1 MADLWLAVAL
11 VCVTICD
18 MAPSDPIRAAT
29 ALSRLQAVHTTFR
42 DVGEQ
47 RRVAIIDAVRAEVP
61 LRQVAA
67 AAGCSHES
75 VRRIVAANGAVTLE
89 LDPGTYALTRQ
100 QVELMIYKLA
110 GAARGA
116 FPRDIE
122 LLGAGDGWL
131 PAAAEL
137 ASALQAA
144 MPDDEGVPIALNEAT
159 AFALYQILRL
169 TETGRPTT
177 LSRLYDILSEIY
189 ARTASDP
196 RSQTRQKPT
205 THGED

>member
-1 MADLWLAVAL
+1 V
-11 VCVTICD
+11 
-18 MAPSDPIRAAT
+18 
-29 ALSRLQAVHTTFR
+29 LSRLQAVHATFR
-42 DVGEQ
+42 DVQEQ
-47 RRVAIIDAVRAEVP
+47 RRLAIIDAVRAEIP

-67 AAGCSHES
+67 TADCSHES

-89 LDPGTYALTRQ
+89 LGAGSYPLTRQ

-110 GAARGA
+110 GASRGA
-116 FPRDIE
+116 FPRDVE

-137 ASALQAA
+137 AGALQAA
-144 MPDDEGVPIALNEAT
+144 IPDEEGAPIVLNQER

-177 LSRLYDILSEIY
+177 LSRLYDVLTDIY
-189 ARTASDP
+189 T
-196 RSQTRQKPT
+196 
-205 THGED
+205 